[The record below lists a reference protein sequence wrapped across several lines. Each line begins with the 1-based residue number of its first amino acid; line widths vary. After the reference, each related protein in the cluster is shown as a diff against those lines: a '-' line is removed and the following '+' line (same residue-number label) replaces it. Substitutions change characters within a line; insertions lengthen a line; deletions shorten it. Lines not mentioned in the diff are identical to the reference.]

1 MKKNMFYL
9 SKITME
15 VKLTPTG
22 RVSIAKTIGE
32 YQATEREKYRTNE
45 EYRERLKS
53 RARERQRQRYLTDPD
68 YKAKQRAY
76 YYKRKAQKLEENA
89 EQSSLLSIVGKS
101 AIVGVVVGF
110 FGSLVGWSPGIQRLM
125 R

>member
-1 MKKNMFYL
+1 
-9 SKITME
+9 ME